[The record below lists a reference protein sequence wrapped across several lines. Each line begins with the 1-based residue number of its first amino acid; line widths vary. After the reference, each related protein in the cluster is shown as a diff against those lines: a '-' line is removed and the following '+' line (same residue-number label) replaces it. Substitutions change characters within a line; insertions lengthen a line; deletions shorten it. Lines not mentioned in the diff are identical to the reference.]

1 MKKIG
6 ILGSTGSIGTQ
17 SLQVI
22 RGNSDK
28 FQVTALGCGKNIE
41 LLKAQILEFQPEM
54 VAVEREADVK
64 LIKADFP
71 KLKVFWGDE
80 GLINIAKSEC
90 NMVLNGL
97 MGMKG
102 LSPTMAAIE
111 AGKDIALA
119 NKETLVAGGSLVM
132 EKARE
137 KGVKILPIDSEH
149 SAIFQCLEGNQNR
162 KIKRILLTCS
172 GGPFRNFTK
181 DELEKVTLQDA
192 LKHPKWNMG
201 KKITIDSATLMN
213 KGLEVIE
220 AKWLFDVEP
229 KDIEV
234 LVHPQSIVHSA
245 VEYEDNSVI
254 AQLGIPDMQIP
265 ISLALGYP
273 NRIKNNDAPLDFFNM
288 GKELTFEK
296 PDMDTFRCLKIAYEA
311 INEGG
316 SYPLV
321 MNGANEVLV
330 DLFLK
335 EKIEFKDIS
344 LLIDK
349 VLEKHKV
356 HDNLDMDSIL
366 EIDRETRE
374 YTEKLALGQV

>member
-356 HDNLDMDSIL
+356 HYNLDMDSIL